1 MENRNRHFFG
11 SDFVRLPEIL
21 KDVLKEEG
29 LKAGCRICIIAD
41 SNTAPLYAEDVK
53 TCLSSVFSETDL
65 FVIPAGEENKTLD
78 SVKSI
83 YAFLVERH
91 YDRHDMLAALGGGV
105 IGDMTG
111 FAAAT
116 YMRGISF
123 IQIPTTLLAQVDSS
137 IGGKTGV
144 DFDGYKN
151 MVGAFHLPNLI
162 YVNADTLK
170 TLPEEQFAS
179 GMGEVLK
186 TALLAD
192 EDFYSWLLSNMD
204 GIIGYDPDVILPM
217 IRKTAS
223 IKERIV
229 ERDPTEKG
237 ERVLLNL
244 GHTIGHAIE
253 KYMDFKML
261 HGKCVALGVIAA
273 ARISFERG
281 YLSTEELFEIR
292 DVCAA
297 FGLPIFADGIDDHK
311 ILALTKS
318 DKKMSGGKIRFILL
332 KSIGRAEAEDD
343 VSDSELLS
351 GIKFINGDEIAY
363 EE

>member
-123 IQIPTTLLAQVDSS
+123 I
-137 IGGKTGV
+137 
-144 DFDGYKN
+144 
-151 MVGAFHLPNLI
+151 
-162 YVNADTLK
+162 
-170 TLPEEQFAS
+170 
-179 GMGEVLK
+179 
-186 TALLAD
+186 
-192 EDFYSWLLSNMD
+192 
-204 GIIGYDPDVILPM
+204 
-217 IRKTAS
+217 
-223 IKERIV
+223 
-229 ERDPTEKG
+229 
-237 ERVLLNL
+237 
-244 GHTIGHAIE
+244 
-253 KYMDFKML
+253 
-261 HGKCVALGVIAA
+261 
-273 ARISFERG
+273 
-281 YLSTEELFEIR
+281 
-292 DVCAA
+292 
-297 FGLPIFADGIDDHK
+297 
-311 ILALTKS
+311 
-318 DKKMSGGKIRFILL
+318 
-332 KSIGRAEAEDD
+332 
-343 VSDSELLS
+343 
-351 GIKFINGDEIAY
+351 
-363 EE
+363 